1 MTGTIARF
9 FMSSSCLC
17 AIVAIGFFVPLSDA
31 QSITEQEVLAAMEDP
46 TRLAADRERDLRSK
60 PQRVIPQ
67 LNLQAGDRV
76 LDIFGS
82 GGYYSDLLARVVGDE
97 GEAILHNNEGFE
109 QWGSN
114 ILQDRFDN
122 GLPRNVSP
130 LRRTGINLD
139 LPPASIDAALI
150 VMALHD
156 LYVIPKRY
164 DGEKYVPVG
173 PPANVEYFYEQ
184 LLLALKPG
192 GRFVVVDHAG
202 EPGMELEAVT
212 DLHRID
218 ELFLKSDI
226 EGNGFR
232 FLYSESALRNPD
244 DDRTRIVFDEDLQGK
259 TDRFVLVFERPR
271 QAGLN

>member
-9 FMSSSCLC
+9 FRSSSCLC
-17 AIVAIGFFVPLSDA
+17 AIIATGFFVPLSDA

>member
-1 MTGTIARF
+1 MKGAIVGFCKSA
-9 FMSSSCLC
+9 SCLC
-17 AIVAIGFFVPLSDA
+17 TIIVPAIFAPVSDA
-31 QSITEQEVLAAMEDP
+31 QTITERDVLVAMEDP
-46 TRLAADRERDLRSK
+46 TRLVADRERDLRSK

-67 LNLQAGDRV
+67 LNLQAGGRV
-76 LDIFGS
+76 LDVFGS
-82 GGYYSDLLARVVGDE
+82 GGYYSDLLARVVGDK
-97 GEAILHNNEGFE
+97 GEAILHNNQGFE

-122 GLPRNVSP
+122 GLPRNVTL
-130 LRRTGINLD
+130 LRRTGIDLD
-139 LPPASIDAALI
+139 LPPASLDAALI

-173 PPANVEYFYEQ
+173 QPANVAHFYEQ
-184 LLLALKPG
+184 LFQALKPG

-202 EPGMELEAVT
+202 EPGMELEAAT

-218 ELFLKSDI
+218 ESFLKSDI
-226 EGNGFR
+226 EGYGFR
-232 FLYSESALRNPD
+232 YLHSEPALRNPD

-259 TDRFVLVFERPR
+259 TDRFVLVFERPL
-271 QAGLN
+271 QAI